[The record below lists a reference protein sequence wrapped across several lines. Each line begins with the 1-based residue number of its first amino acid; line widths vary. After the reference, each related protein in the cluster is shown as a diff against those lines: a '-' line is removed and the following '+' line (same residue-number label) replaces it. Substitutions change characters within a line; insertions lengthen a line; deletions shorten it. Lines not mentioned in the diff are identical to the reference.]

1 MKEFILQSKKKKK
14 KKHIKRGWSL
24 ISQEIR
30 DQKKI

>member
-1 MKEFILQSKKKKK
+1 MKEFILQSKKKK